1 MKVILVIITVVL
13 SGFLTNN
20 AEDAAAILS
29 KVDQTIFSLKDKSAE
44 VEMVMINLK
53 TEKTK
58 IKKANFF
65 QKGMD
70 RKLFRY
76 TYPKSDNGIATLTI
90 PDAVYLYLP
99 MFKKP
104 KKITNMAEGNAF
116 NKSDFSLEDMNTKY
130 FSELYEPELMES
142 TARYYILRLIP
153 KDKKS
158 SYKYQVATINKST
171 YYVEKMEYYNKK
183 GERAKVSESEYVKI
197 DNRWVVSTVSMT
209 NLKKKHKTKFI
220 MTNIKINTG
229 LSDDLFTVEN
239 MVGGG
244 KAK

>member
-1 MKVILVIITVVL
+1 MKVIIAILTVVL
-13 SGFLTNN
+13 SGFFANN
-20 AEDAAAILS
+20 AEDATAILS
-29 KVDQTIFSLKDKSAE
+29 KVDQAIFSLKDKSAE

-76 TYPKSDNGIATLTI
+76 TYPKSDDGIATLTI

-116 NKSDFSLEDMNTKY
+116 NKSDFSLEDMNTKLL
-130 FSELYEPELMES
+130 SELFDPELMES
-142 TARYYILRLIP
+142 TPEYYILRLIP

-158 SYKYQVATINKST
+158 SYKYQIATINKST
-171 YYVEKMEYYNKK
+171 YCIEKMEYYNKK
-183 GERAKVSESEYVKI
+183 GERAKVSETEYVKI
-197 DNRWVVSTVSMT
+197 DNKWVVSKVSMT
-209 NLKKKHKTKFI
+209 NLKKKHMTQFI

-239 MVGGG
+239 MVGDS